1 MGRRSVDGGDGA
13 PPAQPAAP
21 TEATSWDDLKVRGSW
36 ADVLR
41 ADDAD
46 VQARI
51 TGNGVETMR
60 ESTTSLRARLVSR
73 LRSRR
78 AAPEAMADLW
88 NEFRRELSR
97 SRRYER
103 QFVLVRIPCRV
114 GADGWMNGRGRETSP
129 CVDEMVQVSAF
140 LRNVDRA
147 WVAEGSVY
155 VLLPESDRARGEAF
169 LARIRRLAPDV
180 LPEEGV
186 RLVAFPEDGPTS
198 GALLAALEG
207 RPLAA
212 TPAEVAGPLGST
224 AGGVNL
230 RARHADHGS
239 A

>member
-1 MGRRSVDGGDGA
+1 
-13 PPAQPAAP
+13 
-21 TEATSWDDLKVRGSW
+21 
-36 ADVLR
+36 
-41 ADDAD
+41 
-46 VQARI
+46 
-51 TGNGVETMR
+51 MR
-60 ESTTSLRARLVSR
+60 EPTASLRARFVSR

-78 AAPEAMADLW
+78 AVPEAIADPW

-103 QFVLVRIPCRV
+103 QFVLVRIPCRI
-114 GADGWMNGRGRETSP
+114 GADSWMNGRGRETLP
-129 CVDEMVQVSAF
+129 CVAEMVQVSAF

-147 WVAEGSVY
+147 WVADGGVY

-207 RPLAA
+207 RPVADAA
-212 TPAEVAGPLGST
+212 TEVAGSLGST
-224 AGGVNL
+224 TSGVGL
-230 RARHADHGS
+230 RARHAEHGS
-239 A
+239 T